1 MAKLDE
7 YMIFLTEN
15 QRQQV
20 VQIAKEKLTTGCD
33 PESFYVVMFYPDIS
47 VLGDDSIQDLILSS
61 EDSSNAFRLKD
72 FANFSK
78 IIFES
83 KKPVLVDKLISKQ
96 IAAVNIAACKAI
108 LKARSKEEA
117 AAIKMDAQNKTNQ
130 LKTNRQV

>member
-7 YMIFLTEN
+7 YMVFLTEN

-33 PESFYVVMFYPDIS
+33 PDSFYVVMFYPDIS

-61 EDSSNAFRLKD
+61 EDSSNAFKLRD
-72 FANFSK
+72 FASFSK
-78 IIFES
+78 IVFES

-108 LKARSKEEA
+108 LRASSKEEA
-117 AAIKMDAQNKTNQ
+117 ATIRMDAQNKTNQ
-130 LKTNRQV
+130 LKANKQV